1 MPRYTQIRDAD
12 IVLNYIK
19 KLSPARNLSLKDLTL
34 KLDMLLALTNAA
46 RTQTVHQLSVTN
58 LKKLKSEF
66 DLLLDGL
73 LKQSRP
79 GCSFSF

>member
-46 RTQTVHQLSVTN
+46 CTQTVHQLSVTN